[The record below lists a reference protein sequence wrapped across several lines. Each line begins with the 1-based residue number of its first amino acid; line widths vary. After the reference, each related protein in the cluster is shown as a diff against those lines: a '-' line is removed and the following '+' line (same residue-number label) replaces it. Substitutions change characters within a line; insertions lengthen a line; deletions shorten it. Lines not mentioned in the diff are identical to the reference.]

1 MVFQQKS
8 LKTYRNEHQNK
19 NHSFSFNEP
28 FCIQLLACTQE
39 SETQAIKN
47 QNETENIDT
56 MKLKITIGTSS
67 FSATLQNN
75 ATANAFKERLP
86 LTLTMTELNNN
97 EKYADLVESLPTNAF
112 NPGTIQ
118 NGDLMLYGSNTLV
131 LFIKHFQLHTTI
143 LKSEKQTIRKDCWRY
158 WVRETLL

>member
-1 MVFQQKS
+1 MNSKIKTITFLLTS
-8 LKTYRNEHQNK
+8 L
-19 NHSFSFNEP
+19 
-28 FCIQLLACTQE
+28 FCIQLLACAQE
-39 SETQAIKN
+39 NETKAIKN
-47 QNETENIDT
+47 QYETENIDT

-97 EKYADLVESLPTNAF
+97 EKYADLVESLPTNAS

-131 LFIKHFQLHTTI
+131 LFYKTFSTSYNYTKIGKTNNPEGLLEI
-143 LKSEKQTIRKDCWRY
+143 LGSGNVAVTFEIN
-158 WVRETLL
+158 

>member
-1 MVFQQKS
+1 MNGTIKTITFLLTS
-8 LKTYRNEHQNK
+8 L
-19 NHSFSFNEP
+19 
-28 FCIQLLACTQE
+28 FCLQLFACTQE
-39 SETQAIKN
+39 NETQPIKN

-75 ATANAFKERLP
+75 ATASAFIERLP

-97 EKYADLVESLPTNAF
+97 EKYADLEESLPTNAS

-131 LFIKHFQLHTTI
+131 LFYKTFSTSYNYTKIGKTNNPEGLLEI
-143 LKSEKQTIRKDCWRY
+143 LGSGNVAVTFEIN
-158 WVRETLL
+158 

>member
-1 MVFQQKS
+1 MNIKIKTIAFLLTS
-8 LKTYRNEHQNK
+8 L
-19 NHSFSFNEP
+19 

-47 QNETENIDT
+47 QNETEYIDT

-131 LFIKHFQLHTTI
+131 LFYKTFSTSYNYTKIGKTNNPEGLLEI
-143 LKSEKQTIRKDCWRY
+143 LGSGNVAVTFEIN
-158 WVRETLL
+158 

>member
-1 MVFQQKS
+1 MNINIKTIAFLLTS
-8 LKTYRNEHQNK
+8 L
-19 NHSFSFNEP
+19 

-131 LFIKHFQLHTTI
+131 LFYKTFSTSYNYTKIGKTNNPEGLLEI
-143 LKSEKQTIRKDCWRY
+143 LGSGNVAVTFEIN
-158 WVRETLL
+158 